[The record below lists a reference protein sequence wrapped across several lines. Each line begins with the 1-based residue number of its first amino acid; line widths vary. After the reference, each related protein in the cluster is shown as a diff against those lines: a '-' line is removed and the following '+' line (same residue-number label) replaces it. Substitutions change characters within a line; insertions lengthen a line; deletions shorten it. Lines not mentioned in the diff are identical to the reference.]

1 MKLATLATDSGPRL
15 VGVDLTSESPRYVD
29 LCAVDSSLPGC
40 LRGLLS
46 DPTGLERAAQAFSQG
61 CETGP
66 FITGKLLAPI
76 RKPGKILCI
85 GLNYRDHA
93 LETNSPIPEEPVCFG
108 KFGNTIIGPEDAIR
122 IPAVSNEVDFEAEL
136 VAVIGKTASRVSKEN
151 AYEYVAGYMNGHD
164 VSARDW
170 QKGRPAGQWLL
181 GKSPDTFAPIGPWL
195 VTADEVGSPNNLD
208 VTLRLNGEVMQQGN
222 TREFIFGIDEILAHV
237 TQLITL
243 EPGDLIFTG
252 TPPGVGMGRTPR
264 VWMKPGD
271 RVEVEVAGLG
281 ILANSVVAS

>member
-1 MKLATLATDSGPRL
+1 
-15 VGVDLTSESPRYVD
+15 
-29 LCAVDSSLPGC
+29 
-40 LRGLLS
+40 
-46 DPTGLERAAQAFSQG
+46 
-61 CETGP
+61 
-66 FITGKLLAPI
+66 
-76 RKPGKILCI
+76 
-85 GLNYRDHA
+85 
-93 LETNSPIPEEPVCFG
+93 
-108 KFGNTIIGPEDAIR
+108 
-122 IPAVSNEVDFEAEL
+122 
-136 VAVIGKTASRVSKEN
+136 
-151 AYEYVAGYMNGHD
+151 
-164 VSARDW
+164 
-170 QKGRPAGQWLL
+170 L

-264 VWMKPGD
+264 VWMTPGD